1 MPDEVPKDIEIQGH
15 SEPNPIDVEVA
26 ALADRQHGVV
36 ARRQLLAMGL
46 GAGAIEH
53 RLRTGR
59 LFLLHKGVYV
69 VGRQSLTPRGYWMAA
84 VLAAGPGALLSHRS
98 AAALHGIRQSNQV
111 KIDVTVPKGHRG
123 DRPTIHIHSSTLDA
137 EDIATV
143 DGIPVTSVARTILD
157 LASVLDKDP
166 LLRVVEEA
174 DRREKFDLRAME
186 RVMAR
191 RPRARGRVKLG
202 EILADYRDAPDT
214 RSKLERDFFALVKR
228 AKLPP
233 PQLNTMVAGFLVDVC
248 WPQWRLVVE
257 LDGRDFHARR
267 RAFETDRIRD
277 AALQRHGFRILR
289 ITYKRLREQP
299 AAVIADILALARLA
313 A

>member
-1 MPDEVPKDIEIQGH
+1 MDELPKDIEIQGL
-15 SEPNPIDVEVA
+15 SEPNPIDRAIA

-36 ARRQLLAMGL
+36 ARWQLLAMGL

-59 LFLLHKGVYV
+59 LFMLHKGVYV
-69 VGRQSLTPRGYWMAA
+69 VGRQSLTPRGYWMGA
-84 VLAAGPGALLSHRS
+84 VLAAGPGAVLSHRS

-111 KIDVTVPKGHRG
+111 KIDVTIPKGHRS
-123 DRPTIHIHSSTLDA
+123 DRPTIRIHSSTFDP

-157 LASVLDKDP
+157 LAGVLDTDP

-191 RPRARGRVKLG
+191 RPRARGRVKLR

-214 RSKLERDFFALVKR
+214 RSKLERDFWALIKT
-228 AKLPP
+228 AGLPP

-248 WPQWRLVVE
+248 WPEWCLVVE
-257 LDGRDFHARR
+257 LDGRHFHARR

-277 AALQRHGFRILR
+277 ATLQRHGFRILR
-289 ITYKRLREQP
+289 ITYKRLQEQP
-299 AAVIADILALARLA
+299 DAVLADILALARLA